1 MKFLNCNY
9 PNRFTTEKGKP
20 KCLKAN
26 MLQLKQ
32 GSLTLIEEKRGAIW
46 FTEDSYYWGI
56 ELDIKKDGL
65 NFIDIFA
72 TVGAVNIALID
83 WGEQP
88 LNNAKEDLLYKYLK
102 IIG

>member
-9 PNRFTTEKGKP
+9 PNGFSIEKGKP
-20 KCLKAN
+20 KCLKAT
-26 MLQLKQ
+26 MLQLKL
-32 GSLTLIEEKRGAIW
+32 GNLTLIEEKRGTIW
-46 FTEDSYYWGI
+46 FVEYSYYWGI

-72 TVGAVNIALID
+72 TVGAVNIALMN

-88 LNNAKEDLLYKYLK
+88 LDIEKENLLYKYLK